1 MLSGALCSKMK
12 ENIRIKKYIWN
23 LDCLMILCTVYGS
36 KFCASSRW
44 DKASGKTASWN
55 GAVSRSRTPVGP
67 TPSFTRAHTS
77 LDIKRLCRS
86 EVTKEPQV
94 TETWTTIWAR
104 IYLILGSLRVPLSQ
118 SCGRNTFVSVSQGS
132 ASLFSWCVFVLA
144 AHTGCA
150 HSFFAVLT
158 ALLQF
163 PANSNRERQK
173 IKVWIVWAW
182 FIKELWGLKIRV
194 RSSQN
199 VRKYRE
205 ECWDFCFSQTF
216 VLNLAIW
223 KSEWN
228 LFAYFVLKKLFTI
241 WIPEDRMC

>member
-1 MLSGALCSKMK
+1 MPVRGYKGTTSNWDMNHNLSEDISHIRFPPRPFISVLW
-12 ENIRIKKYIWN
+12 EN
-23 LDCLMILCTVYGS
+23 M
-36 KFCASSRW
+36 
-44 DKASGKTASWN
+44 
-55 GAVSRSRTPVGP
+55 
-67 TPSFTRAHTS
+67 
-77 LDIKRLCRS
+77 
-86 EVTKEPQV
+86 
-94 TETWTTIWAR
+94 
-104 IYLILGSLRVPLSQ
+104 
-118 SCGRNTFVSVSQGS
+118 FVSVSQGS

-150 HSFFAVLT
+150 HRFFAALT

-228 LFAYFVLKKLFTI
+228 LFAYLSSYFVLKKLFTI

>member
-1 MLSGALCSKMK
+1 MPVRGYKGTTSNWDMNHNLSEDISH
-12 ENIRIKKYIWN
+12 IRFPPRPFISVLW
-23 LDCLMILCTVYGS
+23 
-36 KFCASSRW
+36 
-44 DKASGKTASWN
+44 
-55 GAVSRSRTPVGP
+55 
-67 TPSFTRAHTS
+67 
-77 LDIKRLCRS
+77 
-86 EVTKEPQV
+86 E
-94 TETWTTIWAR
+94 
-104 IYLILGSLRVPLSQ
+104 
-118 SCGRNTFVSVSQGS
+118 NTFVSVSQGS

-150 HSFFAVLT
+150 HSFFAALT

-205 ECWDFCFSQTF
+205 ECWDFCFSTDFCSKFGNLEVWVKF
-216 VLNLAIW
+216 VCLFRFKETVHYLNPW
-223 KSEWN
+223 GQN
-228 LFAYFVLKKLFTI
+228 VLESGEVGQQAVGL
-241 WIPEDRMC
+241 R